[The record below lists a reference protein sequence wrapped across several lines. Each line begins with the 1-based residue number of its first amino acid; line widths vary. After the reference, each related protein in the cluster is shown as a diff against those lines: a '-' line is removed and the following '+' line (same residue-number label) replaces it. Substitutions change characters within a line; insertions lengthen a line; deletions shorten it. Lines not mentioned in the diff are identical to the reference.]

1 MKKIAFLIILSF
13 LSINLAK
20 ADYESLDKF
29 TFSEAEYTKIL
40 KEKIL
45 TNSKLERTF
54 PQYKG
59 VGKKIDQL
67 VYNKLGVLGMQ
78 ARRDYLKKSYSDFYI
93 KYQAIDS
100 MTSYSARKKSLAKLV
115 LKYVLLENYTMYYRN
130 K

>member
-1 MKKIAFLIILSF
+1 MKKILLIIAFAILWIS
-13 LSINLAK
+13 SVS

-45 TNSKLERTF
+45 TNAKLEKTF

-59 VGKKIDQL
+59 VWKKIDQL
-67 VYNKLGVLGMQ
+67 VYNKLWVLWMQ

-100 MTSYSARKKSLAKLV
+100 ITNYSTRKKSLAKLV
-115 LKYVLLENYTMYYRN
+115 LKYVMLEDYTMYYRN

>member
-1 MKKIAFLIILSF
+1 MKKLLLLIAFAILWIS
-13 LSINLAK
+13 SVS

-29 TFSEAEYTKIL
+29 TFSEAEYTKIV

-45 TNSKLERTF
+45 TDVKLEKTF

-59 VGKKIDQL
+59 AWKKIDQL
-67 VYNKLGVLGMQ
+67 VYNKLWVLWMQ

-100 MTSYSARKKSLAKLV
+100 MANYSATKKSLAKLV
-115 LKYVLLENYTMYYRN
+115 LKYVLLEDYTMYYRN